1 MHIDADPSHVPV
13 VLIEKHGMVVP
24 QHSSNKDLAS
34 NASEQKDIV
43 VLHKLQGESLVP
55 KSSAGKKVGASC
67 ELSFLCMVFRQVTF
81 VSFMFDLI

>member
-34 NASEQKDIV
+34 NASGQKDTV
-43 VLHKLQGESLVP
+43 VLPKLQGESLVP
-55 KSSAGKKVGASC
+55 KSSAGKKSGRILRAVIFVHGFQASYIR
-67 ELSFLCMVFRQVTF
+67 LFYV
-81 VSFMFDLI
+81 